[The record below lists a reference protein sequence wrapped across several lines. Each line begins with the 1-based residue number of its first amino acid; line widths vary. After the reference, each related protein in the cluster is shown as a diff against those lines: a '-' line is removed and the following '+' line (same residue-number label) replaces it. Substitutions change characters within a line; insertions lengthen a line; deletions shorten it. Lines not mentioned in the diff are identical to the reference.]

1 MSDDNTA
8 HNESSLGS
16 TRMGYKK
23 TNRCTDTNVGI
34 LLRGLQVFTVA
45 GHPYSVLINVY

>member
-8 HNESSLGS
+8 HNESSHLAQLGWDIMDKS
-16 TRMGYKK
+16 IE
-23 TNRCTDTNVGI
+23 TDVDI

-45 GHPYSVLINVY
+45 GHPYLV